1 MHDAFYLEEKN
12 IPTAVIVTEVFL
24 HEAHTQRTAL
34 GMNELVFSIPK
45 MWKQER
51 LKSKVKRWRKQS
63 K

>member
-1 MHDAFYLEEKN
+1 MIVD
-12 IPTAVIVTEVFL
+12 VINNFKAATKKEANTEMM
-24 HEAHTQRTAL
+24 AIAL